1 MRCLPD
7 CQTSKLLK
15 TVLRVRLSGL
25 RIFFFNVM
33 RDLSH
38 ERTHVQTPLDI
49 GPRMPSHQ
57 NLPFTEQISILN
69 VKPIFAHMF
78 KQYENLNIDGL
89 AFLEVYPLG
98 V

>member
-1 MRCLPD
+1 MPARLPD
-7 CQTSKLLK
+7 FETFKNCFKSSTEWTSD
-15 TVLRVRLSGL
+15 
-25 RIFFFNVM
+25 FFFNVM